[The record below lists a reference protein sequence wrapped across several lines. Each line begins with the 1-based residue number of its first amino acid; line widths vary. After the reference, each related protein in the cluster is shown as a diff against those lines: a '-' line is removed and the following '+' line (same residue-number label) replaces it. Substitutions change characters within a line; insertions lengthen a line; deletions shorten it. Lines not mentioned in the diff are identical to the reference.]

1 MVNDVDAHEMVP
13 AHLWGATFGAA
24 SGRIAELCE
33 VFLGKLGGN
42 DFVCRELDVDALE
55 ATEEAVWQ
63 VRGVRAPGASDLTR
77 RLQVMNV
84 MGVERQL
91 VFPSYALF
99 AAQLVVANE
108 FAIRD
113 RMELTDPLEE
123 LRSLGREGLAEH
135 NEWAVRTTAL
145 DPGRLR
151 CVGYVLP
158 LGSVEELIDETEAL
172 IDKGIR
178 GLHLPAGTPPAGL
191 SPADERLDPFW
202 ALLADRDVP
211 LVPHVGGESGF
222 VASSAWAR
230 AAAFRPGKVQSH
242 EIGLEPFS
250 MATVHLPVSTYLT
263 AMVLGGVFER
273 HPDLRFGAIE
283 VGAGWLGPLADNLDM
298 WAGTVHRDRLRP
310 FLSMPPSAY
319 LARNVRV
326 TPYNDIEPI
335 ELYLERYPH
344 LASCYCYATDYPHIE
359 GGKDSLARATAR
371 IAHLGHDVV
380 EQFITTNGE
389 LLLP

>member
-1 MVNDVDAHEMVP
+1 
-13 AHLWGATFGAA
+13 
-24 SGRIAELCE
+24 
-33 VFLGKLGGN
+33 
-42 DFVCRELDVDALE
+42 
-55 ATEEAVWQ
+55 
-63 VRGVRAPGASDLTR
+63 
-77 RLQVMNV
+77 
-84 MGVERQL
+84 
-91 VFPSYALF
+91 
-99 AAQLVVANE
+99 
-108 FAIRD
+108 
-113 RMELTDPLEE
+113 
-123 LRSLGREGLAEH
+123 
-135 NEWAVRTTAL
+135 
-145 DPGRLR
+145 
-151 CVGYVLP
+151 
-158 LGSVEELIDETEAL
+158 
-172 IDKGIR
+172 
-178 GLHLPAGTPPAGL
+178 
-191 SPADERLDPFW
+191 
-202 ALLADRDVP
+202 
-211 LVPHVGGESGF
+211 
-222 VASSAWAR
+222 
-230 AAAFRPGKVQSH
+230 
-242 EIGLEPFS
+242 